1 MFNMKIMAKKRV
13 LMLAPHSFP
22 VFGAEAI
29 VNINLL
35 RVLAQSGE
43 FEIDLISRK
52 VSWSF
57 YPSASFESYGF
68 SLSSFNVV
76 EISDGFSLK
85 NLLLLIRS
93 LFHFGIVYWECPWAE
108 AALIKAKEN
117 IQNHNYDYLVT
128 KNNPSFLLG
137 WYLKKK
143 YGLKWVASWNDPFP
157 FSKYPPPYNK
167 GVTHRRLM
175 VDQLIIRKMRCADV
189 HVFPCDRLSGYMQGY
204 LQVDAERCVT
214 VAHVSSFHF
223 VDRQMPSEATLRMIH
238 SGNLLP
244 PRDASVLLQALSTVR
259 NMNPDFSIHLTLVG
273 KMPLTIET
281 MIRQHGLEGCVEV
294 MDLVEYKKSLEMM
307 SDYDLAIIVEAPVKE
322 GIFLPTKVGEYV
334 NMGIPVLAISPEIGT
349 LNDLYNQKVIGYFAP
364 VNNVDS
370 IAKEICKVYYDFVGK
385 NLKTSQAEI
394 PFSNPAYVIEQY
406 KKF

>member
-1 MFNMKIMAKKRV
+1 MNDSARKRI
-13 LMLAPHSFP
+13 LILAPHSFP

-43 FEIDLISRK
+43 FEIDLISKTPSRS
-52 VSWSF
+52 V

-68 SLSSFNVV
+68 SLNSISVV
-76 EISDGFSLK
+76 EINNGISLK
-85 NLLLLIRS
+85 NLLLFIRS
-93 LFHFGIVYWECPWAE
+93 LFHFRIVYWGGLWAE
-108 AALIKAKEN
+108 AALNKAKEN
-117 IQNHNYDYLVT
+117 IQNQDYDYLVT

-157 FSKYPPPYNK
+157 FSKSPSPHNK
-167 GVTHRRLM
+167 EKTRRRTI
-175 VDQLIIRKMRCADV
+175 VDWVIVRRMRCADV
-189 HVFPCDRLSGYMQGY
+189 HVFPCDRLSRYMQGY
-204 LQVDAERCVT
+204 LKIGAEKCVT
-214 VAHVSSFHF
+214 VAHVSSFHIAG
-223 VDRQMPSEATLRMIH
+223 RRTTSGAALRMIH
-238 SGNLLP
+238 SGKLLP
-244 PRDASVLLQALSTVR
+244 PRDASALLQALSTVH

-273 KMPLTIET
+273 KKPLTIET
-281 MIRQHGLEGCVEV
+281 MVRQHGLEGYVEV
-294 MDLVEYKKSLEMM
+294 MEPVEYKKSLEMM
-307 SDYDLAIIVEAPVKE
+307 SDYDVAVIVEAPVKE

-334 NMGIPVLAISPEIGT
+334 NMGIPILAISPEVGT

-370 IAKEICKVYYDFVGK
+370 IAKEICKIYYDFVGK
-385 NLKTSQAEI
+385 NLKTSRAEI